1 MKENILYEDSLAIVD
16 SNAIHLKK
24 YYIPGFTKKINLSSI
39 DFIEQ
44 PEPSLI
50 TGKWILW
57 GTGDFKT
64 WFPADFSRNKRDV
77 IFRIHRKNKKLLM
90 GFTVEDTEKFKEC
103 IKELVP
109 LK

>member
-1 MKENILYEDSLAIVD
+1 MKLKMKENILYEDSLARVD

-24 YYIPGFTKKINLSSI
+24 YYIPGFTNKINLSSI

-50 TGKWILW
+50 TGKWRFW
-57 GTGDFKT
+57 RTGDFKT

-77 IFRIHRKNKKLLM
+77 IFQNPQKK
-90 GFTVEDTEKFKEC
+90 
-103 IKELVP
+103 
-109 LK
+109 